1 MGKMIIFYPPSLST
15 EETLACAH
23 HQTGSY
29 SVRQH
34 TDRIKV
40 GIIAI
45 HNELLIV
52 KQTVCVGY
60 SSCEFKWNYQ
70 SFRLPGEAQPLLCSR
85 QFFFSL
91 SPFLISSLN
100 LNLITNLPT
109 QDKHTPKHKQPVV
122 VRIRV

>member
-52 KQTVCVGY
+52 KQTVCVATAHVNLSGITRA
-60 SSCEFKWNYQ
+60 SDCLERHSH
-70 SFRLPGEAQPLLCSR
+70 SFVVAN
-85 QFFFSL
+85 FFFSL
-91 SPFLISSLN
+91 SLLN
-100 LNLITNLPT
+100 FFFKFKFNNHPSHSG
-109 QDKHTPKHKQPVV
+109 QAHTKT
-122 VRIRV
+122 

>member
-91 SPFLISSLN
+91 SLLN
-100 LNLITNLPT
+100 FFFKFKFNNHPSHSG
-109 QDKHTPKHKQPVV
+109 QAHTKT
-122 VRIRV
+122 